1 MRVAYAF
8 NVQRGVEEAEAEYD
22 TPETIDYVAGLL
34 EEFGHEVERLDATLR
49 AFAFVE
55 RPASS
60 RPEQDVVGAVVESA
74 LRHHA
79 TGAAS

>member
-1 MRVAYAF
+1 VRVAYAF
-8 NVQRGVEEAEAEYD
+8 NVQREVEE
-22 TPETIDYVAGLL
+22 
-34 EEFGHEVERLDATLR
+34 ATLR